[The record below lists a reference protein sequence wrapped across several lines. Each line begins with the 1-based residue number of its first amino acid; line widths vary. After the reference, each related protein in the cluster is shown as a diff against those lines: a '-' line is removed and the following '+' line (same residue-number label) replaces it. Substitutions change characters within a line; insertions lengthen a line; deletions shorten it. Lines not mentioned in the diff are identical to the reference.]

1 MKKSVGQPHSIDTAP
16 RLMTMKQ
23 VADRLTVS
31 VGCLCAWRVRGEGP
45 PAIRVGS
52 ALRWDE
58 REIDAWLNARRES
71 SGLAS

>member
-31 VGCLCAWRVRGEGP
+31 VGCLCARG
-45 PAIRVGS
+45 AS
-52 ALRWDE
+52 AARDRRRSESVLPCGGT
-58 REIDAWLNARRES
+58 NARLTP
-71 SGLAS
+71 G